1 MFQIQSPEP
10 PWKRPEGVVKGER
23 IRYSREALRYW
34 GDDCVP
40 QLEACCART
49 CGIAHSTRAVRA
61 TRDGIEYYAG
71 FGGLANRNNKGI

>member
-23 IRYSREALRYW
+23 IRYSTEASSYW
-34 GDDCVP
+34 GDDCAP
-40 QLEACCART
+40 QLEAWCARS

-61 TRDGIEYYAG
+61 ARDDIEYYAG
-71 FGGLANRNNKGI
+71 FG